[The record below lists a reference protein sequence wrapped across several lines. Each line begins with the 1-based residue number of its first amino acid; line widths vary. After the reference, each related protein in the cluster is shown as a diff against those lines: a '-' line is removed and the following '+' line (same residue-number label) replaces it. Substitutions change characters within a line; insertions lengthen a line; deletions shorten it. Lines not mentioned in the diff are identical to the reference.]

1 MVMPKFDQSLISVF
15 TNSALDVCWPIFS
28 QSVLDGLALV

>member
-1 MVMPKFDQSLISVF
+1 MPKFDTTLITVF

-28 QSVLDGLALV
+28 PSTLEALAMV